1 MNTKPCSFA
10 LSVLIGL
17 ATALGQ
23 AQLASFSP
31 DGAQLAVAHS
41 DKVVVFDAASGKALK
56 TLSGHRD
63 PVQCVAFAKDGKTLA
78 SGSYDGTVRLWNPA
92 NGRMIREIKVP
103 GDGITDSSVAAV
115 CFSPDGKSLAAGS
128 LEAIFLFRVESG
140 QSLAKLEGHAQQVTS
155 LSFSNNGKLLASGS
169 ADGTAQ
175 IWVVERGWSQLTFK
189 PDRTWSVSF
198 SPDGESLLTGSEAGA
213 VIWSV
218 ADGSQSRVL
227 VKDHSVR
234 SAQYS
239 ANGKSVATLSEGI
252 ASVWSSTGTPMGKF
266 GKASEDF
273 GARLQF
279 VALSP
284 SGDLVATVAPAL
296 AEIWTVATGKKR
308 ATLQLPKA

>member
-1 MNTKPCSFA
+1 MNQKPQSLA
-10 LSVLIGL
+10 LTILVGL
-17 ATALGQ
+17 ASTLGQ

-31 DGAQLAVAHS
+31 NGAQLAVAHK
-41 DKVVVFDAASGKALK
+41 DKVIVFGATSGKALK
-56 TLSGHRD
+56 TLAGHED
-63 PVQCVAFAKDGKTLA
+63 TVQCVAFAKDGKTLA

-103 GDGITDSSVAAV
+103 GDGITDSSVTAV

-128 LEAIFLFRVESG
+128 LENVFLFRVESG

-227 VKDHSVR
+227 IKDHSVR

-252 ASVWSSTGTPMGKF
+252 ASVWSSTGTPIGKF
-266 GKASEDF
+266 GKASEDY
-273 GARLQF
+273 GTRLQF
-279 VALSP
+279 VAMSP
-284 SGDLVATVAPAL
+284 SGDLVATVAPTL
-296 AEIWTVATGKKR
+296 VEIWTVATGKKR